1 MHQGIYEIAP
11 FDKAQAAPAAAAAS
25 VVPNCRV
32 AEDTSLLGL
41 GYLRPLSTNFEVAN
55 SQAQQF
61 PVTLIWKNN
70 ILSTANLFKTKEPVL
85 L

>member
-1 MHQGIYEIAP
+1 MHEGIYEIPP
-11 FDKAQAAPAAAAAS
+11 FDKALAAPAAAAS

-41 GYLRPLSTNFEVAN
+41 GYLRPLSTNFEVVN

-70 ILSTANLFKTKEPVL
+70 ILSTAKLFKTKEPVL

>member
-1 MHQGIYEIAP
+1 MHQGIYEIPP
-11 FDKAQAAPAAAAAS
+11 FDKALAAPAAAAS

-61 PVTLIWKNN
+61 PLTLIWKNN
-70 ILSTANLFKTKEPVL
+70 ILSILFKTKEPVL